1 METVK
6 SSHRKNLNPMNQT
19 TKPTKPNW
27 LLRSLSILGPGIVTA
42 ALVFGPSKMTITS
55 KMGADYG
62 FSLMWVIV
70 VAIFFMMIF
79 TNMSARIG
87 QHRQESLLTL
97 IRNSMG
103 RGASIF
109 IGAGIFMVC
118 ISFQAGN
125 STGVGIA
132 IGEATETSP
141 KIWILLFNLL
151 GILLLFSKSFYR
163 VLEKVMLALVIVML
177 FSFITTLFLIAP
189 GMDQLLLG
197 LSPQVPSGSVGLI
210 VAFIASCFSLVGA
223 FYQSYLVQEKRK
235 LAPIENTNAQ
245 RSSIVGILI
254 LGLMSAVVLVC
265 AASVLHPQGV
275 QVDSA
280 AQMALALQPLF
291 GDAASNFFFIGL
303 FGASFSSL
311 IGNAVLGGSMLGD
324 SLGFE
329 GGLNNKRNKLL
340 IAVVMIF
347 GAIIS
352 LIFSHLPLELIVL
365 AQSVT
370 IFLVPF
376 IGIAIWWVA
385 SSKRVMGDYH
395 NTRFQQIA
403 GLLGIILVVVLAVIN
418 FKVLILS

>member
-1 METVK
+1 
-6 SSHRKNLNPMNQT
+6 MNQT

-70 VAIFFMMIF
+70 VAIFFMRIF

-97 IRNSMG
+97 IRTSMG
-103 RGASIF
+103 RVASVF

-141 KIWILLFNLL
+141 KIWILLFNLF
-151 GILLLFSKSFYR
+151 GILLLFSRSFYR

-189 GMDQLLLG
+189 GMDQLLAG
-197 LSPQVPSGSVGLI
+197 LRPQIPTGSAGLI

-235 LAPIENTNAQ
+235 LAPTENTNAQ
-245 RSSIVGILI
+245 RSSSVGILI
-254 LGLMSAVVLVC
+254 LGLMSAVVLIC

-311 IGNAVLGGSMLGD
+311 VGNAVLGGSMLGD

-352 LIFSHLPLELIVL
+352 LMFSHLPLELIVL

-376 IGIAIWWVA
+376 IGVAIWWIA
-385 SSKRVMGDYH
+385 SSKQIMGDH
-395 NTRFQQIA
+395 PNTRFQQVA